1 MPLAGGCL
9 MRSVSGRRQMKGS
22 THHRGGQIVV
32 GVDGT
37 AARAAAIRW
46 AVREAR
52 LRRAR
57 VHLVF
62 AGDHGQRSRAPYA
75 PMGASRPVGDSAAGT
90 VLGTAEQEANQ
101 TLPLGRRS
109 AERTYGSPAQVL
121 IDRSAGAGL
130 LVLGSAYPAGQP
142 ATGHRPSR
150 DRWRRRAR
158 TARRANFSGRYIA
171 QNEQDYQESVT
182 AIRAGRL
189 QPVKGV

>member
-1 MPLAGGCL
+1 
-9 MRSVSGRRQMKGS
+9 
-22 THHRGGQIVV
+22 
-32 GVDGT
+32 
-37 AARAAAIRW
+37 
-46 AVREAR
+46 
-52 LRRAR
+52 
-57 VHLVF
+57 
-62 AGDHGQRSRAPYA
+62 
-75 PMGASRPVGDSAAGT
+75 MGASRPVGDSAAGT

-101 TLPLGRRS
+101 TLPLGRPS